1 MSSRESGPITKLS
14 KRVKTLGALTLAPI
28 GGWLAYSRFGVNHQ
42 VPLPAAIEAKQM
54 NFTATRA
61 GRLNYYVAN
70 QAQGRPLVLIHS
82 INAAPSAMEM
92 KPLFAHYRTQR
103 PVYALELPGFGFS
116 ERGPRDYSP
125 ELYADTIVDFLT
137 HEVGEAADVIVLSL
151 SCEFAA
157 RAALANPALFNS
169 LVFISPTG
177 FGFRA
182 RAKANGQSGSDDAAQ
197 RAAFERLY
205 QVATVSLWSQA
216 LFDLLTVRPSIRYFL
231 GQSFAGAP
239 TETMIEYAYN
249 TSHQPGARYAPFAF
263 LGGKLFTWGI
273 DKTIYAQLTTPTLV
287 LYDLDPNINFDRMP
301 ELLSKNK
308 HWRAVRITPTRGL
321 PHWEKLAE
329 TTAAIDEF
337 WAAPPQ
343 N

>member
-1 MSSRESGPITKLS
+1 MANRESGQTKLS
-14 KRVKTLGALTLAPI
+14 KGIKTLSALTLAPV

-116 ERGPRDYSP
+116 ERGPRQYTP
-125 ELYADTIVDFLT
+125 ELYADAITDFLT
-137 HEVGEAADVIVLSL
+137 HEVNEAADVIALSL
-151 SCEFAA
+151 GCEFVA
-157 RAALANPALFNS
+157 RAAVANPALFHS
-169 LVFISPTG
+169 LVFISPSG
-177 FGFRA
+177 FGFRRGGA
-182 RAKANGQSGSDDAAQ
+182 ANGADDDGAAQ
-197 RAAFERLY
+197 RAAFERVY
-205 QVATVSLWSQA
+205 QVTTVPLWSQA
-216 LFDLLTVRPSIRYFL
+216 IFDLLTVRPSIRYFL

-239 TETMIEYAYN
+239 SESMIEYAYN
-249 TSHQPGARYAPFAF
+249 TSHQPGARYAPLDF
-263 LGGKLFTWGI
+263 LGGKLFTWDI
-273 DKTIYAQLTTPTLV
+273 RKTLYAQLTTPTLA
-287 LYDLDPNINFDRMP
+287 LYDRDPNVSFDRLP
-301 ELLSKNK
+301 ELLNRNNA
-308 HWRAVRITPTRGL
+308 WRAVRITPTRGL

-329 TTAAIDEF
+329 TTEAIDQF
-337 WAAPPQ
+337 WAGIGQ
-343 N
+343 S